1 MNIVYFSHSYRQEDA
16 HIVKYFGRLMR
27 SENLIPSLDP
37 PSESVNAAK
46 LERHLNSSDG
56 MVAVITRRQGGVSP
70 HILFEIVLCLRARKP
85 LIVFIEDE
93 LSDKLVPMRI
103 LQRRFSRRSYL
114 RQVRQH
120 RHGLQILKVYLGEQ
134 PPPRYQ
140 PSTSRRS
147 CLLIGTEDLAQLKE
161 LVPTVVETRGYNP
174 VDLADV
180 RRSSPESLEIY
191 EAIACADL
199 ALCLVDSKSPAS
211 QFLLGAV
218 EATFVPSVTLTAD
231 VDYKFNP
238 HVPTEYQPRI
248 IQPSDALL
256 VEQMLHKE
264 IELFEEDFVELDK
277 QDEVEAYAGMLV
289 DIGSQRGNYEVG
301 TRNFFV
307 QELNMESKY
316 KITGGNQGAVGDQ
329 AVAHDFTQVSNQ
341 TLGSIDMGALATE
354 LARLRTEARKEA
366 VDPAHDIAVS
376 DIAKAEQAAKEG
388 QPSAVMQH
396 LKSAGSWALDVATKI
411 GTSVAVEALKRSIGS

>member
-1 MNIVYFSHSYRQEDA
+1 MNIVYFSHSYRKEDA
-16 HIVKYFGRLMR
+16 QIVKYFGRLMR

-56 MVAVITRRQGGVSP
+56 MVAVITKREGGVSP

-85 LIVFIEDE
+85 VIVFVEDE
-93 LSDKLVPMRI
+93 LSDKLVPARI

-147 CLLIGTEDLAQLKE
+147 CLLIGIEDLPKLKE
-161 LVPTVVETRGYNP
+161 VLPTVVESRGYSP
-174 VDLADV
+174 VDLGHV
-180 RRSSPESLEIY
+180 RRTSPESLEIY

-199 ALCLVDSKSPAS
+199 ALCLVDSKSPES

-218 EATFVPSVTLTAD
+218 QATFIPSITFTAD
-231 VDYKFNP
+231 AAYSFHPQIPK
-238 HVPTEYQPRI
+238 EYQPRVI
-248 IQPSDALL
+248 SGADTPQ
-256 VEQMLHKE
+256 VEQQLHTE
-264 IELFEEDFVELDK
+264 LELFEEDFVELDK
-277 QDEVEAYAGMLV
+277 QNEVEAYAGMLV
-289 DIGSQRGNYEVG
+289 DIASQRGNYDVG

-316 KITGGNQGAVGDQ
+316 KITGGNQGAVGDES
-329 AVAHDFTQVSNQ
+329 VAHDFTQVSNQ
-341 TLGSIDMGALATE
+341 TLGSIDMTALATE
-354 LARLRTEARKEA
+354 LSRLRAEARKDA
-366 VDPAHDIAVS
+366 VEPGHDIAVS
-376 DIAKAEQAAKEG
+376 ELAKAEQAAKEG
-388 QPSAVMQH
+388 QASAVMQH

-411 GTSVAVEALKRSIGS
+411 GTSVAVEAIKKSMAP

>member
-1 MNIVYFSHSYRQEDA
+1 MNIVYFSHSYRKEDA
-16 HIVKYFGRLMR
+16 QIVKYFGRLMR

-85 LIVFIEDE
+85 VIVFVEDE
-93 LSDKLVPMRI
+93 LSDKLVPSRI

-120 RHGLQILKVYLGEQ
+120 RHGLQILKAYLGDQ

-147 CLLIGTEDLAQLKE
+147 CLLIGIEDLPQLTE
-161 LVPTVVETRGYNP
+161 LVPAVVESRGYSP
-174 VDLADV
+174 VDLGSV

-199 ALCLVDSKSPAS
+199 ALCLVDSTAPEA

-218 EATFVPSVTLTAD
+218 QATFIPSVTVTAD
-231 VDYKFNP
+231 AEYSFHP
-238 HVPTEYQPRI
+238 QIPREYQPRI
-248 IQPSDALL
+248 ISAADTSA
-256 VEQMLHKE
+256 VEQILHTE
-264 IELFEEDFVELDK
+264 LELFEEDFVELDK
-277 QDEVEAYAGMLV
+277 QEEVEAYAGMLV
-289 DIGSQRGNYEVG
+289 DVASQRGTYDVG

-316 KITGGNQGAVGDQ
+316 KITGGNVGAAGDN

-341 TLGSIDMGALATE
+341 TLGAIDMSALATE
-354 LARLRTEARKEA
+354 LARLRSEARKDATE
-366 VDPAHDIAVS
+366 PEHDIAVS

-388 QPSAVMQH
+388 QTSVVVQH
-396 LKSAGSWALDVATKI
+396 LKSAGTWALDVATKI
-411 GTSVAVEALKRSIGS
+411 GTSVAVEAIKRSMGS

>member
-1 MNIVYFSHSYRQEDA
+1 MNIVYFSHSYRKEDA
-16 HIVKYFGRLMR
+16 QIVKYFGRLMR

-56 MVAVITRRQGGVSP
+56 MVAVITRRKEGVSP

-85 LIVFIEDE
+85 LIVFVEDE
-93 LSDKLVPMRI
+93 LSDRLVPPRI

-147 CLLIGTEDLAQLKE
+147 CLLIGTEDLPQLNE
-161 LVPTVVETRGYNP
+161 IIPAVVESRGYSP
-174 VDLADV
+174 VDLGKV

-199 ALCLVDSKSPAS
+199 AACLVDSKSPES

-218 EATFVPSVTLTAD
+218 QATFIPSVTFTAD
-231 VDYKFNP
+231 DAYNFNP
-238 HVPTEYQPRI
+238 HIPREYQPRI
-248 IQPSDALL
+248 IQAADTSL
-256 VEQMLHKE
+256 VEQMLHTE
-264 IELFEEDFVELDK
+264 LELFEEDFVELDK
-277 QDEVEAYAGMLV
+277 QTEVEAYAEMLV
-289 DIGSQRGNYEVG
+289 DIASQRGNYEVG

-316 KITGGNQGAVGDQ
+316 KITGGNQGAVGDE

-341 TLGSIDMGALATE
+341 TLGSIDMTALAAE
-354 LARLRTEARKEA
+354 LARLRVEARKDA
-366 VDPAHDIAVS
+366 VEPEHDMAVS
-376 DIAKAEQAAKEG
+376 DIAQAEQAAKEG
-388 QPSAVMQH
+388 QPSKVVQH
-396 LKSAGSWALDVATKI
+396 LKSAGTWALDVATKI
-411 GTSVAVEALKRSIGS
+411 GTSVAVEAIKRSMGS

>member
-1 MNIVYFSHSYRQEDA
+1 MNIVYFSHSYRKEDA
-16 HIVKYFGRLMR
+16 DIVRYFGRLLR

-37 PSESVNAAK
+37 PSETVNSAK

-56 MVAVITRRQGGVSP
+56 MVAVVTRRQGGVSP
-70 HILFEIVLCLRARKP
+70 HILFEITLCLRARKP
-85 LIVFIEDE
+85 LVVFVEDE
-93 LSDKLVPMRI
+93 LSDRLIPPRI

-120 RHGLQILKVYLGEQ
+120 RHGLQILKAYLGEQ

-147 CLLIGTEDLAQLKE
+147 CLLIGVEDLVQLKDIMPE
-161 LVPTVVETRGYNP
+161 VIESRGYSAL
-174 VDLADV
+174 DLGHV

-199 ALCLVDSKSPAS
+199 ALCFVDSKAPES

-218 EATFVPSVTLTAD
+218 QATFIPSITFSAD
-231 VDYKFNP
+231 AEYTFNP
-238 HVPTEYQPRI
+238 HIPTEYQPRI
-248 IQPSDALL
+248 IQVDNQPL
-256 VEQMLHKE
+256 VQHMLE
-264 IELFEEDFVELDK
+264 TEFEVFEEDFVELDK
-277 QDEVEAYAGMLV
+277 QNEVESYAALLV
-289 DIGSQRGNYEVG
+289 DIASQRGNYEAG

-329 AVAHDFTQVSNQ
+329 AEAHDFTQVSNQ
-341 TLGSIDMGALATE
+341 TLGSIDMTALASE
-354 LARLRTEARKEA
+354 LSRLRAEARKEA
-366 VDPAHDIAVS
+366 TEPEHDIAVS
-376 DIAKAEQAAKEG
+376 EIAKAEQAAKEG
-388 QPSAVMQH
+388 QGSKVMEH
-396 LKSAGSWALDVATKI
+396 LKSAGKWALDVATKI
-411 GTSVAVEALKRSIGS
+411 GTSVALEAIKKSTGL